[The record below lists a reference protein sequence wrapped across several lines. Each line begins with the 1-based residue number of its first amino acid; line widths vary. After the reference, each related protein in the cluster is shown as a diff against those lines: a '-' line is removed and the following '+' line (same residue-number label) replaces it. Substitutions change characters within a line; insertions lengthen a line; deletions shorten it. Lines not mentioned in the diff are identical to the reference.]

1 MPRSTIQ
8 SGKGAL
14 GAIGSVRNFVHVLKE
29 IRFDEIRE
37 SAEQVPSLLVLAP
50 LHTDAE
56 AVAQVLVGENHR
68 AQVESVRLDGNPR
81 LVGGYDAVVI
91 FSADGGQLAED
102 SVTTISTSGT
112 NVAVVAFPGTDPRS
126 LRAARETREAI
137 LARTPERATAF
148 GRHIPA
154 FRAAAVEAI
163 INETSR
169 ANAQFALMSNIPAMI
184 PVVGSL
190 ASAGADFIVLTK
202 NQMMMMY
209 KIAAAHDQDLRD
221 QLKILR
227 ELLPVVGAGLF
238 WRTVARELAS
248 FLPFAAGTIPK
259 VAIAYTGTVVAG
271 RAADFYYRAGRKP
284 TREQMRAY
292 YRQATEAL
300 KNLPFLPGNEAER
313 TNQDRPMA

>member
-1 MPRSTIQ
+1 MPRSITRA
-8 SGKGAL
+8 GKGAL

-50 LHTDAE
+50 LYTDAE
-56 AVAQVLVGENHR
+56 AVAQVLAGENHR
-68 AQVESVRLDGNPR
+68 AQVESARLDGNPR

-91 FSADGGQLAED
+91 FSED
-102 SVTTISTSGT
+102 FVTTISTAGA
-112 NVAVVAFPGTDPRS
+112 NVAVVGFSGTDPRS

-137 LARTPERATAF
+137 LTRTPERAAAF

-163 INETSR
+163 INETAR
-169 ANAQFALMSNIPAMI
+169 ANAQFALVSNIPAMI
-184 PVVGSL
+184 PLVGSL

-221 QLKILR
+221 QIKVLR

-292 YRQATEAL
+292 YR
-300 KNLPFLPGNEAER
+300 
-313 TNQDRPMA
+313 

>member
-1 MPRSTIQ
+1 MPRSTIR

-14 GAIGSVRNFVHVLKE
+14 GAIGSVRNFVNVLKE

-37 SAEQVPSLLVLAP
+37 SAEQVPSLLILAQRDADAQAVAEVLAGQ
-50 LHTDAE
+50 H
-56 AVAQVLVGENHR
+56 HR
-68 AQVESVRLDGNPR
+68 AQVESARLDGNPR

-91 FSADGGQLAED
+91 FSADSGRPAED
-102 SVTTISTSGT
+102 IVTTIATSGS
-112 NVAVVAFPGTDPRS
+112 NVAVVAFPDSDPLS

-137 LARTPERATAF
+137 LARVPERAAAF

-163 INETSR
+163 IDETAR
-169 ANAQFALMSNIPAMI
+169 ANAQFALMSNLPTLIPL
-184 PVVGSL
+184 VGSL
-190 ASAGADFIVLTK
+190 SSAGADFIVLTK

-209 KIAAAHDQDLRD
+209 KIAAAHNQDLRD
-221 QLKILR
+221 QYRLMR

-238 WRTVARELAS
+238 WRTAARELAS

-284 TREQMRAY
+284 TRDQMRAY
-292 YRQATEAL
+292 YRQAADAL
-300 KNLPFLPGNEAER
+300 KKLPFLPGNDAAGE
-313 TNQDRPMA
+313 QRPPS